1 MVDGE
6 ANMPLQAISQA
17 NSLLTFDIY
26 KVLGNGADNLFFS
39 PLSIQVILALVFLG
53 ARGNTAK
60 QLSRGLHLPED
71 RNVTEEGISR
81 LLSQLQESKDIALNI
96 ANRIFMKN
104 GYNIKEEFNNSA
116 IRFKAGTE
124 EVDFSQEEQ
133 ARKTINDWMEYKTNQ
148 KIKNI
153 IPSGVLNDLTKMV
166 LVNAIYLNADWL
178 QQFDVAF
185 TLPTRFHLASESTK
199 NVDMMY
205 IEEGFK
211 YTEISELESQVVL
224 LPYRGKKLGMMIILP
239 KEQNG
244 LPNLEKKLAN
254 INLQDILSGM
264 GQREVYLYLPKFK
277 LEYTVDL
284 KATLKTLGMSDMF
297 DGRMANLTGI
307 SDEPLV
313 VTNVLHKAFIE
324 VNEEGT
330 EAAAATFIAVV
341 GRYDVL
347 YSKPPVTFKAD
358 HPFVFL
364 ILDQQTHTVL
374 FAGRY
379 STPAP

>member
-6 ANMPLQAISQA
+6 TNVALQTISQA

-26 KVLGNGADNLFFS
+26 KILGNGAENLFFS

-60 QLSRGLHLPED
+60 QLSKGLHLPED
-71 RNVTEEGISR
+71 RNVTEDGIST
-81 LLSQLQESKDIALNI
+81 LMSQLQESKGIVLNI
-96 ANRIFMKN
+96 GNRIFIKN

-116 IRFKAGTE
+116 IRFKTGAE
-124 EVDFSQEEQ
+124 KVDFSQEEQ
-133 ARKTINDWMEYKTNQ
+133 ARKTINDWIEYKTNQ
-148 KIKNI
+148 KIKNL

-178 QQFDVAF
+178 RQFDVAF
-185 TLPTRFHLASESTK
+185 TLPTPFHLASGSIQ

-264 GQREVYLYLPKFK
+264 GEREVYLYLPKFK

-297 DGRMANLTGI
+297 DGSMANLSGI
-307 SDEPLV
+307 SDDPLV

-330 EAAAATFIAVV
+330 EAAAATFIAVA
-341 GRYDVL
+341 GRYGVL
-347 YSKPPVTFKAD
+347 YSEPPVTFKAD

>member
-6 ANMPLQAISQA
+6 TNVALQTISQA

-71 RNVTEEGISR
+71 RNVTEDGIST
-81 LLSQLQESKDIALNI
+81 LMIQLQESKGIVLNI
-96 ANRIFMKN
+96 ANRIFIKN

-133 ARKTINDWMEYKTNQ
+133 ARKIINDWIEYKTNQ

-153 IPSGVLNDLTKMV
+153 IPAGVLNDLTKMV

-185 TLPTRFHLASESTK
+185 TLPTSFHLASGSTQ

-244 LPNLEKKLAN
+244 LSNLEKKLAN
-254 INLQDILSGM
+254 INLQDILSVM
-264 GQREVYLYLPKFK
+264 GERKVYLYLPKFK

-297 DGRMANLTGI
+297 DGSTANLTGI
-307 SDEPLV
+307 SDGPLV
-313 VTNVLHKAFIE
+313 VTKVLHKAFIE

-330 EAAAATFIAVV
+330 EAAAATFFESALEEVKSWTLAGKAARIVV
-341 GRYDVL
+341 SL
-347 YSKPPVTFKAD
+347 
-358 HPFVFL
+358 
-364 ILDQQTHTVL
+364 
-374 FAGRY
+374 
-379 STPAP
+379 